1 MGGLCGL
8 QSRGALRCRQPE
20 KLWRFMKGP
29 PFPFSLCSELHSWS
43 RMRNHP
49 HAEVIDVS
57 LIVSLKLREPDLMLR
72 LNPNMRQLSF
82 FENPFIYHRR
92 KTREVKV
99 GNVGIGGDQPH

>member
-57 LIVSLKLREPDLMLR
+57 LIVSLKLREPDLMLQIESEHASIVILR
-72 LNPNMRQLSF
+72 KSIHLSPPQ
-82 FENPFIYHRR
+82 NA
-92 KTREVKV
+92 
-99 GNVGIGGDQPH
+99 